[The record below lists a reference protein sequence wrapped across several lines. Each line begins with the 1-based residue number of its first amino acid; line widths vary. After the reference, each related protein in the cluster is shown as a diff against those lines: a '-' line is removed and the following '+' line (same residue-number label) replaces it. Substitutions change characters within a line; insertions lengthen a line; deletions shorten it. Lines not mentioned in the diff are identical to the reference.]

1 MKKKLITLALACV
14 LTLGMSVTA
23 FAAPSVGSPSTTQSV
38 TTATDSNG
46 NPVEITVTTI
56 TEEEMTEVTNRARNL
71 YGSAPIYTADFS
83 VAGASESNP
92 ITIRWAAPAIQAG
105 DRVVILHKVN
115 GVWREE
121 TNVSVT
127 DGAVYVTVTS
137 CSPFAMVRAAATGT
151 NTNTN
156 TNTNTGD
163 DLPWAPEYYEN
174 LQAMYGGNN
183 AAAPAATTAAPAAAV
198 ASPKTAD
205 NGVFG
210 LAAIAV
216 LCGAAF
222 VLVPRK
228 KMA

>member
-14 LTLGMSVTA
+14 LTLGMSMTA

-46 NPVEITVTTI
+46 NPVEITVTSI

-137 CSPFAMVRAAATGT
+137 CSPFAMVRVVA
-151 NTNTN
+151 
-156 TNTNTGD
+156 TGD

-174 LQAMYGGNN
+174 LQAMYGGS
-183 AAAPAATTAAPAAAV
+183 AAEAAPASAATAAASV

-205 NGVFG
+205 NGVLG
-210 LAAIAV
+210 LAAIAA